1 VCERT
6 QKDYLSLANDIGGRK
21 QLIVEQQTNKQ
32 TNKQTE
38 IITVGEMTFGLIAFW
53 YNCVHNNVLCSL
65 IKIDQKPSIFHLS
78 ISATKWRKEK
88 ERKMKKRLKEIKR
101 MRFVNNLV
109 YVQGSSIMNRNDRKL
124 NSKTFSNKINLIQ
137 NRFEILRV

>member
-1 VCERT
+1 
-6 QKDYLSLANDIGGRK
+6 
-21 QLIVEQQTNKQ
+21 
-32 TNKQTE
+32 
-38 IITVGEMTFGLIAFW
+38 MTFGLIAFW